1 MNWAFFRRSA
11 RGCNGFSWAAGGG
24 SSVPCC
30 RLAAYRLNALF
41 RQAEK
46 ISGDDREQVELFLQR
61 LQTQLRHELLMGIE
75 AGTVRKGLV
84 KANTAVQQAR
94 AYTAANLNLRL
105 LLEDLFLTLY
115 EELGRETSL

>member
-1 MNWAFFRRSA
+1 MQRIQLGS
-11 RGCNGFSWAAGGG
+11 GGREEA
-24 SSVPCC
+24 PF
-30 RLAAYRLNALF
+30 LAADLPLTDLNALF